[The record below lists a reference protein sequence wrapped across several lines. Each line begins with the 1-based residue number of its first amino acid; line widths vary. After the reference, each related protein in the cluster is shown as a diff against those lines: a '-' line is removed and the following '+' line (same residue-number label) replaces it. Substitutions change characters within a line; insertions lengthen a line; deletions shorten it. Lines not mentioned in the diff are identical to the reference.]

1 MSPELSQSDLDALL
15 SRVLSQA
22 RAIGIPVSG
31 RIDPHVA
38 LNRRATGRFG
48 CCRVREGVHVIELS
62 APLLAAGEGAVLETL
77 AHEVLHTCWGCKNH
91 GPRWK
96 GYAQRMNAA
105 YGYHISRTNT
115 WEALGLPDPK
125 KANHLV
131 VCRRCGREFKR
142 ARASSLV
149 LHPERY
155 RCRCGGT
162 LERKF

>member
-1 MSPELSQSDLDALL
+1 MHDPNTMLARVIAQAKALK
-15 SRVLSQA
+15 
-22 RAIGIPVSG
+22 IPVSHHIHPQV
-31 RIDPHVA
+31 R
-38 LNRRATGRFG
+38 LNARAVTRFG
-48 CCRVREGVHVIELS
+48 CCFRRTDGSYLIELS
-62 APLLAAGEGAVLETL
+62 ARMLEAPEVSCLQTL

-96 GYAQRMNAA
+96 GYAARMNAA

-125 KANHLV
+125 KVNHLV